1 MHNWF
6 RDQMAMYTAY
16 HRDPRN
22 CATHFVGVP
31 LIVLALLIAMSL
43 VPFVGLGGVPITLAT
58 LFLGTV
64 LLMYVVAVPVMGV
77 VATVVHIPLLWLAHD
92 IAMGEGHSVWL
103 ITAACFVGGWVIQFI
118 GHVFEGRRPALFDNL
133 IQVFMAPGFLV
144 AEALFACGFLR
155 DLQEDLETRSVKF
168 AVAD

>member
-43 VPFVGLGGVPITLAT
+43 VPFTGLGGVPITLAT
-58 LFLGTV
+58 LFLGAV
-64 LLMYVVAVPVMGV
+64 LLMYVVAVPAMGL

-92 IAMGEGHSVWL
+92 IATGEGNPVWF
-103 ITAACFVGGWVIQFI
+103 ITAACFVCGWVIQFI

-144 AEALFACGFLR
+144 AEALFACGLLR

-168 AVAD
+168 AAAD